1 MKRKS
6 DSLVS
11 EFFEKVSW
19 ELLEKY
25 PQIVN
30 EMIRGK
36 AGLYALYNNDD
47 LYYVGLAVDLRR
59 RLKQHIK
66 DRHGE
71 YWNRFS
77 VYLVTEDE
85 HTKPLESLVLRI
97 ASPEGN
103 SVKGKLPG
111 AINQKRSI
119 VQKMKGIDANYRAKM
134 MGDAN
139 IKRRIKAKVKVTG
152 TQGIKSVIKRSHA
165 LMAEYKGQQYKATLR
180 RDGQINYQGA
190 LYSSPTAAA
199 KEIIDGRA
207 VNGRTFW
214 KYKNDA
220 GEWVALSQ
228 LIG

>member
-1 MKRKS
+1 MKIKS

-25 PQIVN
+25 PQIVK

-36 AGLYALYNNDD
+36 AGVYALYNDTE
-47 LYYVGLAVDLRR
+47 LYYVGLAADLHR

-66 DRHGE
+66 DRHGD
-71 YWNRFS
+71 YWNHFS

-85 HTKPLESLVLRI
+85 HAKPLESLVLRI

-103 SVKGKLPG
+103 SVKGNLPG
-111 AINQKRSI
+111 AVNKKRNI
-119 VQKMKGIDANYRAKM
+119 EQKMKDIDATGRAKM
-134 MGDAN
+134 MGGSAVH
-139 IKRRIKAKVKVTG
+139 RHLKAKVKVAG
-152 TQGIKSVIKRSHA
+152 AQGIKGVIDRSHA
-165 LMAEYKGQQYKATLR
+165 LRAEYKGQQYKATLR
-180 RDGQINYQGA
+180 KDGQINYQGM

-220 GEWVALSQ
+220 GEWVALSY

>member
-1 MKRKS
+1 MKRKP
-6 DSLVS
+6 DNLVS
-11 EFFEKVSW
+11 EFFEKISW
-19 ELLEKY
+19 KILEDY

-36 AGLYALYNNDD
+36 AGLYALYDD
-47 LYYVGLAVDLRR
+47 DELYYVGLAVDLHR

-66 DRHGE
+66 DRHGD

-77 VYLVTEDE
+77 VYLVTADE

-111 AINQKRSI
+111 AVNQKKRI
-119 VQKMKGIDANYRAKM
+119 DQKIRDIDANDRAKM
-134 MGDAN
+134 MGGSDVQ
-139 IKRRIKAKVKVTG
+139 RRIKAKVRAAG
-152 TQGIKSVIKRSHA
+152 TQGMKGVLDRRYT
-165 LMAEYKGQQYKATLR
+165 LRAEYKDALYKATLR
-180 RDGQINYQGA
+180 KDGKISFQGE
-190 LYSSPTAAA
+190 LYASPTAAA
-199 KEIIDGRA
+199 KAIIDGRA
-207 VNGRTFW
+207 INGRTFW

-220 GEWVALSQ
+220 GEWVVLSK

>member
-25 PQIVN
+25 PQIVK

-36 AGLYALYNNDD
+36 AGVYALYNDNE
-47 LYYVGLAVDLRR
+47 LYYVGLAADLHR

-66 DRHGE
+66 DRHGD

-77 VYLVTEDE
+77 VYLVTDDE

-97 ASPEGN
+97 ASPAGN
-103 SVKGKLPG
+103 SVKGKLP
-111 AINQKRSI
+111 AAVNQKRSI
-119 VQKMKGIDANYRAKM
+119 VQKMKDIDANDRAKM
-134 MGDAN
+134 MGDAA
-139 IKRRIKAKVKVTG
+139 IKHRIKAKVKVSG
-152 TQGIKSVIKRSHA
+152 TQGIKSVIERSHA
-165 LMAEYKGQQYKATLR
+165 LRAEYKGQQYKATLR
-180 RDGQINYQGA
+180 KDGQFSYQGK
-190 LYSSPTAAA
+190 LYSSPSAAA
-199 KEIIDGRA
+199 KEIIDGVA

>member
-1 MKRKS
+1 MKKKS

-25 PQIVN
+25 PQIVK

-36 AGLYALYNNDD
+36 AGLYALYNDND
-47 LYYVGLAVDLRR
+47 LYYVGLAVDLHR

-66 DRHGE
+66 DRHAD

-77 VYLVTEDE
+77 VYLVTADE

-97 ASPEGN
+97 ARPEGN
-103 SVKGKLPG
+103 RVEGKLPG
-111 AINQKRSI
+111 AVNKRKSI
-119 VQKMKGIDANYRAKM
+119 EQKMRDADASVRAKL
-134 MGDAN
+134 MGGSAV
-139 IKRRIKAKVKVTG
+139 KRLMKAKVKVTG
-152 TQGIKSVIKRSHA
+152 TQSMNGVVERSHA
-165 LMAEYKGQQYKATLR
+165 LRAEYKGQQYKATFR
-180 RDGQINYQGA
+180 KDGRINFAGE
-190 LYSSPTAAA
+190 LYTSATAAA
-199 KEIIDGRA
+199 KAAIKVSAI
-207 VNGRTFW
+207 NGRTFW

-220 GEWVALSQ
+220 GEWVTLSH

>member
-1 MKRKS
+1 MKKKS
-6 DSLVS
+6 DGLVS

-111 AINQKRSI
+111 AVNQKRSI
-119 VQKMKGIDANYRAKM
+119 VQKMKDIDANDRAKM
-134 MGDAN
+134 MGGSAVN
-139 IKRRIKAKVKVTG
+139 RRLKAKVKASG
-152 TQGIKSVIKRSHA
+152 AQGMKGMLESSHA
-165 LMAEYKGQQYKATLR
+165 LRAEYKGIPYKATLR
-180 RDGQINYQGA
+180 KDGKINYQGA

-199 KEIIDGRA
+199 KGIIDGRA

-220 GEWVALSQ
+220 GEWVALSR

>member
-11 EFFEKVSW
+11 EFFEKISW

-25 PQIVN
+25 PQIVK

-36 AGLYALYNNDD
+36 AGLYALYNGND
-47 LYYVGLAVDLRR
+47 LYYVGLAVDLHR
-59 RLKQHIK
+59 RLKQHIT

-97 ASPEGN
+97 ANPEGN
-103 SVKGKLPG
+103 RVEGKLPG
-111 AINQKRSI
+111 AVNKRKS
-119 VQKMKGIDANYRAKM
+119 VGQQMKDIDANVRAKM
-134 MGDAN
+134 MGGSAV
-139 IKRRIKAKVKVTG
+139 KRLIKAKVKVSG
-152 TQGIKSVIKRSHA
+152 TRGMKGVVERSHA
-165 LMAEYKGQQYKATLR
+165 LRAEYKGEQYRATLR
-180 RDGQINYQGA
+180 KDGLINYQGA

-207 VNGRTFW
+207 INGRTFW

-220 GEWVALSQ
+220 GEWVALSH

>member
-11 EFFEKVSW
+11 EFFEKISW

-36 AGLYALYNNDD
+36 AGLYALYNGND
-47 LYYVGLAVDLRR
+47 LYYVGLAVDLHR
-59 RLKQHIK
+59 RLKQHIN

-97 ASPEGN
+97 ASPAGN
-103 SVKGKLPG
+103 AVKGKLPG
-111 AINQKRSI
+111 AINKRRSI
-119 VQKMKGIDANYRAKM
+119 ERQIRDIDANDRAKM
-134 MGDAN
+134 MGGSAV
-139 IKRRIKAKVKVTG
+139 KRRIKAKVKAAG
-152 TQGIKSVIKRSHA
+152 TRGMKGVVERSHA
-165 LMAEYKGQQYKATLR
+165 LRAEYKGKQYKATLR
-180 RDGQINYQGA
+180 KDGQINYQGE
-190 LYSSPTAAA
+190 LYSSPSAAA

-207 VNGRTFW
+207 INGRTFW

-220 GEWVALSQ
+220 GEWVALSH